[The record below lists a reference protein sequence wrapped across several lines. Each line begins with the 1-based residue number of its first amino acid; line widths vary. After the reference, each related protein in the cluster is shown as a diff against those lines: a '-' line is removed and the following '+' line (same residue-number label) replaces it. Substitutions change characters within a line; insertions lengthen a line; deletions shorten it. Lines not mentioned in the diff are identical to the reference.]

1 MIDIATTLEHLRPNE
16 EWTLDGDD
24 YSGLTWLSDTKKPT
38 KKELETAYPLAVA
51 AKESEQAAKIA
62 AHESAVAKLAA
73 LGLDSLE
80 VQAIIGGI

>member
-1 MIDIATTLEHLRPNE
+1 MMLTTALEYARPSE

-62 AHESAVAKLAA
+62 AHESAVKKLAA

-80 VQAIIGGI
+80 VQAIIGGV